1 MKYQAVLFDL
11 LTGLLDSWTVW
22 NRVAGSEAAGRKW
35 RAAYLELT
43 YGCGAYRPYET
54 LVAEAARSTGLSDAH
69 ALALEKEWRSI
80 KPWDEAPAVLR
91 KLKERHQLGVVT
103 NCSERLGRAAAAKL
117 GVPFDVIVTSE
128 RAGFYKPRPE
138 PYRLALTELDLDP
151 KQVLFVAG
159 SGFDLIGTSKVGLDT
174 YWHNRVGL
182 QRPAAAP
189 PPMREERSLAGC
201 LNPGTEPELI
211 GAPSPNG
218 RRRPDRSS

>member
-1 MKYQAVLFDL
+1 MKYKAVLFDL

-22 NRVAGSEAAGRKW
+22 NRVAGSEAAGRRW

-43 YGCGAYRPYET
+43 YGTGAYRPYES
-54 LVAEAARSTGLSDAH
+54 LVAEAAASTGLAAAHVSALSERWSD
-69 ALALEKEWRSI
+69 I
-80 KPWDEAPAVLR
+80 QPWEEAPAILR
-91 KLKERHQLGVVT
+91 KLARSHKLGIVT

-117 GVPFDVIVTSE
+117 GVPFEVIVTSE

-151 KQVLFVAG
+151 KKVLFVAG

-189 PPMREERSLAGC
+189 PPMREERSLAG
-201 LNPGTEPELI
+201 LRDYEG
-211 GAPSPNG
+211 
-218 RRRPDRSS
+218 

>member
-1 MKYQAVLFDL
+1 MKYKAVLFDL

-22 NRVAGSEAAGRKW
+22 NRVAGSDAAGRKW

-54 LVAEAARSTGLSDAH
+54 LVAEAARSTGLTDRHAAALHAH
-69 ALALEKEWRSI
+69 WNEI
-80 KPWDEAPAVLR
+80 TPWEEAPSVLR
-91 KLKERHQLGVVT
+91 KLKERQRLGVVT

-117 GVPFDVIVTSE
+117 GITFDVIVTSE
-128 RAGFYKPRPE
+128 RAGFYKPCPE
-138 PYRLALTELDLDP
+138 PYRLALSELELDP
-151 KQVLFVAG
+151 EEVLFVAG

-189 PPMREERSLAGC
+189 PPLRESRSLAG
-201 LNPGTEPELI
+201 LGELVQ
-211 GAPSPNG
+211 PPTP
-218 RRRPDRSS
+218 R

>member
-22 NRVAGSEAAGRKW
+22 NLVAGSEAAGRKW

-54 LVAEAARSTGLSDAH
+54 LVAEAARSTGLPPTVAST
-69 ALALEKEWRSI
+69 LEREWETIR
-80 KPWDEAPAVLR
+80 PWDEAPGILR
-91 KLKERHQLGVVT
+91 RLNETRRLGVVT
-103 NCSERLGRAAAAKL
+103 NCSERLGRAAAAQL
-117 GVPFDVIVTSE
+117 GVPFDVLVTSE

-138 PYRLALTELDLDP
+138 PYRLALAELRLEP
-151 KQVLFVAG
+151 KEVLFVAG
-159 SGFDLIGTSKVGLDT
+159 SGFDLIGTSKVGMDT

-189 PPMREERSLAGC
+189 PPMRESRSLDG
-201 LNPGTEPELI
+201 LN
-211 GAPSPNG
+211 
-218 RRRPDRSS
+218 DY

>member
-1 MKYQAVLFDL
+1 MYQAVLFDL

-54 LVAEAARSTGLSDAH
+54 LVAEAARSTGLTDAH
-69 ALALEKEWRSI
+69 ALALQRDWHSI
-80 KPWDEAPAVLR
+80 EPWEEGPTVLR
-91 KLKERHQLGVVT
+91 ELARDHKLGVVT
-103 NCSERLGRAAAAKL
+103 NCSESLGHAAADKL
-117 GVPFDVIVTSE
+117 GVSFDVVVTSE

-138 PYRLALTELDLDP
+138 PYRLALAELGLEP
-151 KQVLFVAG
+151 GQVLFVAG
-159 SGFDLIGTSKVGLDT
+159 SGFDLIGTGRVGMDT

-189 PPMREERSLAGC
+189 APMRESRSLRGLLD
-201 LNPGTEPELI
+201 LNQPPTP
-211 GAPSPNG
+211 
-218 RRRPDRSS
+218 R

>member
-54 LVAEAARSTGLSDAH
+54 LVAEAARNTGLSDAH
-69 ALALEKEWRSI
+69 AAELHQHWNEIS
-80 KPWDEAPAVLR
+80 PWDEAPGDSAKTEGTTSAR
-91 KLKERHQLGVVT
+91 RRHQL
-103 NCSERLGRAAAAKL
+103 LRARSAGPQPRKL

-138 PYRLALTELDLDP
+138 PYRLALADLGLDP
-151 KQVLFVAG
+151 KEVLFVAG
-159 SGFDLIGTSKVGLDT
+159 SGFDLIGTSKVGMDT

-189 PPMREERSLAGC
+189 PPMREERSLAG
-201 LNPGTEPELI
+201 LL
-211 GAPSPNG
+211 
-218 RRRPDRSS
+218 